1 MNCPK
6 QISWTFIRCRITKFN
21 IIFHFLLIL
30 SNYRLIVERAF
41 SIRENYRRLAIDCEF
56 LTQTAEAMVGI
67 AFIQIVLKR
76 FF

>member
-1 MNCPK
+1 
-6 QISWTFIRCRITKFN
+6 
-21 IIFHFLLIL
+21 
-30 SNYRLIVERAF
+30 RLIVERAF